1 MNYQVHSSWEPYKLG
16 RIISFYKLG
25 SLSHK
30 KLSSE
35 AVVLKDY
42 GNSNEKAVNS
52 KEVLTLAAEL
62 KF

>member
-42 GNSNEKAVNS
+42 GNSNGKAVKS

>member
-1 MNYQVHSSWEPYKLG
+1 MG

-35 AVVLKDY
+35 AVVLKEY
-42 GNSNEKAVNS
+42 GNSNGKAVKS
-52 KEVLTLAAEL
+52 KQVLMLAAKL